1 MLFLSVRGFLDYA
14 GPTGHSRFAWLPCCL
29 PPTRNEVGI
38 LIYGLFAAQ
47 SPRPPMPLSTLQET
61 PRDVPSK
68 TRGQDGFATSFP
80 VGLLHPLQHA
90 GLSLRS
96 PVCPPRI
103 ESSLSTRFESVP
115 KFRNYHVS
123 PARELLRP
131 QKGTRDAS
139 ASRLHKTKSHDM
151 QCEMF
156 AGHYGVSFLVKT
168 AEPRLPLWLL
178 FLAAQFVDLLWA
190 PFVLVGIEHYRI
202 VPGITASLPLD
213 LYYMPYSH
221 SLAAAVAWSAVV
233 FAGYRWMTSGSDS
246 RRGRPALFLA
256 LAVFS
261 HWVLDFVVHRPDLP
275 LYDNARKVGLGLWNY
290 PLTAFAL
297 EAALL
302 VSGIL
307 LYLRSTT
314 ANTFRGRY
322 GVLLF
327 GLAILAVH
335 YLVLWG
341 PPPRSL
347 AAGAARMGALYLIL
361 AAAAYWLEKKEPH
374 SPGR

>member
-1 MLFLSVRGFLDYA
+1 
-14 GPTGHSRFAWLPCCL
+14 
-29 PPTRNEVGI
+29 
-38 LIYGLFAAQ
+38 
-47 SPRPPMPLSTLQET
+47 
-61 PRDVPSK
+61 
-68 TRGQDGFATSFP
+68 
-80 VGLLHPLQHA
+80 
-90 GLSLRS
+90 
-96 PVCPPRI
+96 
-103 ESSLSTRFESVP
+103 
-115 KFRNYHVS
+115 
-123 PARELLRP
+123 
-131 QKGTRDAS
+131 
-139 ASRLHKTKSHDM
+139 
-151 QCEMF
+151 MF
-156 AGHYGVSFLVKT
+156 AGHYAVSFLVKK
-168 AEPRLPLWLL
+168 AESKLPLWIL
-178 FLAAQFVDLLWA
+178 FLATQLLDILWA
-190 PFVLVGIEHYRI
+190 IFVLFGIEHYRI

-221 SLAAAVAWSAVV
+221 SLVSVTIWSAVV
-233 FAGYRWMTSGSDS
+233 FAGYRWMVSGSGS
-246 RRGRPALFLA
+246 RRDRPALFLA

-302 VSGIL
+302 VGGIL

-335 YLVLWG
+335 YFVLWG
-341 PPPRSL
+341 PPPPSL

-361 AAAAYWLEKKEPH
+361 AAAAYWLEKK
-374 SPGR
+374 RTLLT

>member
-1 MLFLSVRGFLDYA
+1 
-14 GPTGHSRFAWLPCCL
+14 
-29 PPTRNEVGI
+29 
-38 LIYGLFAAQ
+38 
-47 SPRPPMPLSTLQET
+47 
-61 PRDVPSK
+61 
-68 TRGQDGFATSFP
+68 
-80 VGLLHPLQHA
+80 
-90 GLSLRS
+90 
-96 PVCPPRI
+96 
-103 ESSLSTRFESVP
+103 
-115 KFRNYHVS
+115 
-123 PARELLRP
+123 
-131 QKGTRDAS
+131 
-139 ASRLHKTKSHDM
+139 
-151 QCEMF
+151 MF

-178 FLAAQFVDLLWA
+178 FLAAQFVDVLWA

-221 SLAAAVAWSAVV
+221 GLLSVTIWSAVV
-233 FAGYRWMTSGSDS
+233 FAGYRWMVSGSGS

-297 EAALL
+297 EAVLL
-302 VSGIL
+302 VGGIL

-341 PPPRSL
+341 PPPPSL
-347 AAGAARMGALYLIL
+347 AAGAARMAALYLIL
-361 AAAAYWLEKKEPH
+361 AAAAYWLEK
-374 SPGR
+374 GRTPLTQALDRGG